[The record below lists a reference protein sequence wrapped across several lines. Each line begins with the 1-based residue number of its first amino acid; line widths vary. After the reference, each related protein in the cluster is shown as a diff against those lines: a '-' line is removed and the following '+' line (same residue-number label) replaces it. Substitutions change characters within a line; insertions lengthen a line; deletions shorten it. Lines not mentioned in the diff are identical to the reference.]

1 MADEE
6 QSEALK
12 EEETTE
18 PTAEEQP
25 EALREKETTEPKAEE
40 EPEAKKEEYSGP
52 KDIVT
57 IEDAGPCKKKVTI
70 EIARQKIDYTTDKQY
85 KELGK
90 EAMIPGFRKGRAPR
104 RLLEKRF
111 GKETTEQIKLTL
123 MADASKTAIE
133 ENKLQTIGEP
143 DIDTEKRFL
152 WSSKLECQGDLDK
165 GTISDE
171 LRREFEDNKAPLS
184 TQATISV
191 EQPESSWLIT
201 DGLNKYPIRKVEQQL
216 NIYEK
221 IELPAEGSLKF
232 DFEVE
237 VRPEF
242 DLPQLEG
249 IPVTRTKLEVTDEQI
264 DRDIE
269 QMQRWSGVWTPREKG
284 SVELEDQI
292 IADAVLKIEGIEEE
306 QKLDNIEIYVR
317 QNGFVGEIPVEKLGE
332 LLVGAK
338 SGDAKETSV
347 DVPKT
352 FFREEY
358 RGKKVDIQISIK
370 DVKWLKP
377 AELDENLLKRYGVE
391 DKDELREKIHDTL
404 HGRLETQVRTEMTE
418 QIFEYLLDKTD
429 LDLPVNVVAEQ
440 ANSVLQRQY
449 TNLLMRGLSREQ
461 ISEQMEQLQA
471 SSEQQAE
478 QQVKTFFIMDKIA
491 DKLDI
496 DVSEEEIN
504 GHIAQLAIQRGQR
517 PEKMREDME
526 RNGSLA
532 QLTLEVRQ
540 DKCIAKLLETAVIT
554 EKKPEKAKKAKKP
567 AKKTTKKEAKKSAE
581 PEEKQS

>member
-1 MADEE
+1 MADEG

-18 PTAEEQP
+18 LKEEQP
-25 EALREKETTEPKAEE
+25 EAQKEE
-40 EPEAKKEEYSGP
+40 ESPEP

-57 IEDAGPCKKKVTI
+57 IEDIGSCKKKVTI
-70 EIARQKIDYTTDKQY
+70 EITEEKIKKAIDKQY
-85 KELGK
+85 EELGK
-90 EAMIPGFRKGRAPR
+90 EALVPGFRKGRAPR

-123 MADASKTAIE
+123 MADASKSAIE
-133 ENKLQTIGEP
+133 DNKLQTIGEP
-143 DIDTEKRFL
+143 DID
-152 WSSKLECQGDLDK
+152 
-165 GTISDE
+165 
-171 LRREFEDNKAPLS
+171 FEN
-184 TQATISV
+184 
-191 EQPESSWLIT
+191 
-201 DGLNKYPIRKVEQQL
+201 
-216 NIYEK
+216 
-221 IELPAEGSLKF
+221 IELPTEGPLMF

-242 DLPQLEG
+242 DLPLLEG
-249 IPVTRTKLEVTDEQI
+249 IPVTGTKLEVTDEQI
-264 DRDIE
+264 EREIE
-269 QMQRWSGVWTPREKG
+269 QMQRWSGVWTPREEA

-292 IADAVLKIEGIEEE
+292 IADAVLKTEGIEEE
-306 QKLDNIEIYVR
+306 QKLDNVEIYVR
-317 QNGFVGEIPVEKLGE
+317 QNGFVGAIPVENLDE

-338 SGDAKETSV
+338 AGETKETSV
-347 DVPKT
+347 EVPKT

-391 DKDELREKIHDTL
+391 DKDELWENIHDTL
-404 HGRLETQVRTEMTE
+404 HGRLETQGRTEMTE
-418 QIFEYLLDKTD
+418 QIYKYLLDKTD
-429 LDLPVNVVAEQ
+429 LDLPMNVVAEQ
-440 ANSVLQRQY
+440 ASSVLQRQY

-461 ISEQMEQLQA
+461 IGEQMEQLQA
-471 SSEQQAE
+471 GSEQQAQ

-491 DKLDI
+491 DKLEI

-504 GHIAQLAIQRGQR
+504 GHIAQLAMQRGQR
-517 PEKMREDME
+517 PERMREDME

-532 QLTLEVRQ
+532 QFKLEVRQ

-554 EKKPEKAKKAKKP
+554 EKKPEKKAKKTKKTAKKA
-567 AKKTTKKEAKKSAE
+567 AKKS
-581 PEEKQS
+581 EKKAAKNSSDK